1 MVSAKLVVILLFCC
15 SCFIGYSQVESVNQY
30 WTSYSQAIDVP
41 EYLRHKSIKYSG
53 YIRSKVKSEDAKAAL
68 WLRVDVESF
77 FHNDIINED
86 IHIADKWQKF
96 EIYGKTDSSSI
107 KIYLGFYA
115 QNNGEFYFDNVML
128 SYQDDDGKWNVL
140 PVDNPG
146 FENPIN
152 QDNWNEGIR
161 VESKWK
167 SEKFKISY
175 TDEMPYEG
183 KYCVKVKGENIIG
196 NNDTGKYV
204 DVNNVNLY
212 YEIYGEG
219 EPLLMIHG
227 NSQSIGAFLNQVD
240 EFSKY
245 YKVILVD
252 SRGRGNSSYDHN
264 VELTYALQVEDM
276 IEFVDYLELDK
287 VHVLGWSDG
296 GIIGLMMAI
305 QYPERISNLI
315 AMAANIFPE
324 GVKKTSL
331 DRIKTYKQSI
341 EDQDGSSIV
350 LDLLNMLL
358 KYPQL
363 EFSDLQ
369 RIESKTLIVAGDHD
383 EIRNEHT
390 VRIFENISNAQL
402 AIMPNETHYLP
413 AENPTL
419 FNEVVLKFMGK
430 K

>member
-96 EIYGKTDSSSI
+96 D
-107 KIYLGFYA
+107 
-115 QNNGEFYFDNVML
+115 
-128 SYQDDDGKWNVL
+128 
-140 PVDNPG
+140 G

-152 QDNWNEGIR
+152 QDNWNEGTR

-227 NSQSIGAFLNQVD
+227 NSQSIGSFLNQVD

-369 RIESKTLIVAGDHD
+369 RIKSKTLIVAGDHD

-390 VRIFENISNAQL
+390 VRIFENILNAQL